1 MTSCMVYYK
10 PPIQLAIR
18 LLDLAALSVE
28 NDMTTPFQLCGIV
41 VPKLVYTCMCPIC
54 STRASLASVQ
64 AMLTDCTC
72 VLLLQITLCINY
84 IYTIYAGVFCS
95 KISYP

>member
-1 MTSCMVYYK
+1 MVYYK

-41 VPKLVYTCMCPIC
+41 VPKLVYTCMCPVC

-64 AMLTDCTC
+64 TILTDCTC
-72 VLLLQITLCINY
+72 MPLLQITLCISDTYN
-84 IYTIYAGVFCS
+84 ICAGVFCS